1 MNLNQRQN
9 HEKQTQNPG
18 TKNQDLD
25 SIAVKLEVNRRM
37 IMIFSI
43 RKNAEHRPV

>member
-9 HEKQTQNPG
+9 HEKQTQNAG

-25 SIAVKLEVNRRM
+25 FIAVSLRSM
-37 IMIFSI
+37 MMIFSI
-43 RKNAEHRPV
+43 RKNAEHRPA